1 MINSPTYAL
10 EKVRW
15 LLQAKAFLVTR
26 QAIRDAF
33 DLGLDRTQIVAVVE
47 ALRPSDFYKSMP
59 SRVMPGLMQ
68 DVYRT
73 SVGSRRLYVKIQIKG
88 STPDDLVVVISF
100 KEL

>member
-1 MINSPTYAL
+1 MSASPTYAL
-10 EKVRW
+10 DTVRW
-15 LLQAKAFLVTR
+15 LLQADAFLITR
-26 QAIRDAF
+26 QALRDAF
-33 DLGLDRTQIVAVVE
+33 ELGLDQRQIVAVVE

-73 SVGSRRLYVKIQIKG
+73 SIGSRRLYVKIQIRG
-88 STPDDLVVVISF
+88 STPIDLVVVVSF